1 MAINLFEDV
10 INEDVI
16 DSLTIDELNL
26 LNTMLESAGY

>member
-16 DSLTIDELNL
+16 DSLTLEELNL
-26 LNTMLESAGY
+26 LNTLLENVK

>member
-16 DSLTIDELNL
+16 DSLTIEELNL
-26 LNTMLESAGY
+26 LNTILEKVK